1 MFFEKCARAFEERLR
16 THVPFRRGILEH
28 SFGILYFSTNMD
40 ILFKLMILVLLSVAV
55 LGRVRRQGTL
65 EDTPVLPF
73 SGQSRPGDE
82 SPSIEVQNENAEKGL
97 IDNKD
102 AEIEEVIDYVDESEP
117 GADRDAEV
125 EQSLANEEP
134 DIDSAIQDGPVE
146 SVVPVE
152 GRAFGPG
159 ESFFERPYFRK
170 LDNGTLAKDDKKD
183 KPWYKNHIVWIIVG
197 VIAGIILLLVCICI
211 CVKCKK

>member
-1 MFFEKCARAFEERLR
+1 M
-16 THVPFRRGILEH
+16 
-28 SFGILYFSTNMD
+28 N
-40 ILFKLMILVLLSVAV
+40 ILFKLIFLVFLSTPA
-55 LGRVRRQGTL
+55 LCRVRRQGTL

-102 AEIEEVIDYVDESEP
+102 AEIEEVIDYVDESDP

-125 EQSLANEEP
+125 EQSLVNEEP

-146 SVVPVE
+146 NVVPAVD
-152 GRAFGPG
+152 GRAAIEPG
-159 ESFFERPYFRK
+159 ESFFERPYFGNQEVGS
-170 LDNGTLAKDDKKD
+170 LPTTAKPTDKTD
-183 KPWYKNHIVWIIVG
+183 KPWYKNQTVWIIVG

-211 CVKCKK
+211 CIKCKK

>member
-1 MFFEKCARAFEERLR
+1 M
-16 THVPFRRGILEH
+16 V
-28 SFGILYFSTNMD
+28 
-40 ILFKLMILVLLSVAV
+40 ILFKLIFLVLLSVPA
-55 LGRVRRQGTL
+55 LCRVRRQGTL

-73 SGQSRPGDE
+73 SGQSKPGDE

-102 AEIEEVIDYVDESEP
+102 AQIEEVIDYVDESEP

-125 EQSLANEEP
+125 DQLLANEEP
-134 DIDSAIQDGPVE
+134 DIDSAIQDGPVN
-146 SVVPVE
+146 VVPA
-152 GRAFGPG
+152 GRAFVPVGPG
-159 ESFFERPYFRK
+159 ESFFERPYYGRQLNESIISSVK
-170 LDNGTLAKDDKKD
+170 PNGETD
-183 KPWYKNHIVWIIVG
+183 KPWYKNHIVWIVVG